1 MNAKNDIFETVDEIS
16 KLYDKKISGA
26 VKDPVF
32 RQKSSRLV
40 MRYLYENGEILQSD
54 LTKRTHMQKSTV
66 SESLSKLEKVG
77 YIAKFSNDY
86 DLRSVKISIT
96 KKGSAAYENL
106 KKVTDDAREELLH
119 GISPKDEATLEYVL
133 DILNAKL
140 NKNTKNK
147 A

>member
-1 MNAKNDIFETVDEIS
+1 MNGKKDVFETIDEIS
-16 KLYDKKISGA
+16 KLYDKRISAA
-26 VKDPVF
+26 VNDVLFK
-32 RQKSSRLV
+32 QKTSRIV
-40 MRYLYENGEILQSD
+40 MRLLYENGQMLQSV
-54 LTKRTHMQKSTV
+54 LTECTHMQKSTV
-66 SESLSKLEKVG
+66 SESLTGLEKAG
-77 YIAKFSNDY
+77 YIVKFSNDY

-119 GISPKDEATLEYVL
+119 GISLKDEATLEYVL

-147 A
+147 T

>member
-1 MNAKNDIFETVDEIS
+1 MNGKKDVFETIDEIS
-16 KLYDKKISGA
+16 KLYDKRISAA
-26 VKDPVF
+26 VNDVLFK
-32 RQKSSRLV
+32 QKTSRIV
-40 MRYLYENGEILQSD
+40 MRLLYENGQMLQSV
-54 LTKRTHMQKSTV
+54 LTEGTHMQKSTV
-66 SESLSKLEKVG
+66 SESLTGLEKAG
-77 YIAKFSNDY
+77 YIVKFSNDY

-119 GISPKDEATLEYVL
+119 GISLKDEATLEYVL

-147 A
+147 T